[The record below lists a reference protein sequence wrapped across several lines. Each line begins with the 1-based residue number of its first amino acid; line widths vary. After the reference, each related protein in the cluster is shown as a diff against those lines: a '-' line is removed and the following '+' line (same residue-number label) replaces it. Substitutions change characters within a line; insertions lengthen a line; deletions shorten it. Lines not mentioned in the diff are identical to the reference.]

1 MTRLNSENRFSCLW
15 DGVLGFCLLGVVL
28 ALGGAHYFV
37 NTVFFSLLFLC
48 LVTWIVISRPRY
60 LRWNLCVLMLG
71 LAWVGTFLQ
80 LLSLPRELLEKLA
93 PETAAILSISLGK
106 EWERFSLS
114 LSPPETS
121 YELTKLAALFMAA
134 LLCANIYREEKRIK
148 KLFVGIGCV
157 GAITSCLGF
166 VNLIGGIKR
175 PYNSWGY
182 EGHTFV
188 TSFIND
194 NHQACLFGIG
204 FFVVISLFPS
214 TQRGTT
220 IFYSI
225 LLFLNGT
232 GLFMT
237 LSRGAMISF
246 VIAFLFYAVL
256 RYVHSEERASFG
268 RKFSLLLAGVAITG
282 GIVLTFV
289 YTQAVHE
296 LWSIGGDNALAKTRY
311 WLKLPEMLEHFFL
324 TGIGR
329 GALESVHTR
338 YMGMLEISLHH
349 VENEW
354 LQMFIDWG
362 IPLGSLL
369 LCLCFIAFYRILRL
383 GKKRFALGG
392 ATALLFV
399 AIHNLIDFNLALLSI
414 SLCVTMILSVLEP
427 KNRIAWSRLTQ
438 VCLLLVIWG
447 IGAITISYQVRYWGH
462 SLREDEGHLRHLSA
476 NKDLSWKDVVSQ
488 GRGFIENHPGDELLP
503 MFLAKRA
510 RHEPKGT
517 VLALFWLNKAMALSP
532 SYYLPHLYAGRA
544 LWQLGAHEQALGE
557 YRLVIEKNPKIAE
570 ALAAEVFARTQDLDK
585 LNALRVE
592 NDDVLYALA
601 LYLFKN
607 KHYDLAREY
616 LNDIHIQ
623 NNRDVLYLRAQTFY
637 KQNDL
642 SAAGKVLQLME
653 KSFPKD
659 SSGYMLHISIAIRNG
674 DHRKAHRIIDEGLEK
689 GISRWHLLYRRSG
702 LYMMQGNVQKAGEVS
717 ESLLSYALSVEQEV
731 LSYLL
736 LGKLEKVKQRPFFAM
751 RLFKE
756 AYRLDRKSL
765 TAFLELVEYEA
776 KLGHHAKVIRM
787 INDAQ
792 QSIQEARR
800 VVAVRDLSE
809 DAVKADSETEN

>member
-1 MTRLNSENRFSCLW
+1 
-15 DGVLGFCLLGVVL
+15 
-28 ALGGAHYFV
+28 
-37 NTVFFSLLFLC
+37 
-48 LVTWIVISRPRY
+48 
-60 LRWNLCVLMLG
+60 MLG
-71 LAWVGTFLQ
+71 LAWLGTFFQ
-80 LLSLPRELLEKLA
+80 LLPLPRELIEKLA
-93 PETAAILSISLGK
+93 PETAAILSIALGK
-106 EWERFSLS
+106 EWESFSLS

-134 LLCANIYREEKRIK
+134 LLCANIYKKKKRIK
-148 KLFVGIGCV
+148 TLFAGIGCV

-166 VNLIGGIKR
+166 VHLLGGIRR
-175 PYNSWGY
+175 PYNYWGY

-194 NHQACLFGIG
+194 NHQACLFGLC
-204 FFVVISLFPS
+204 FFVVISLFPCE
-214 TQRGTT
+214 QRGPK
-220 IFYSI
+220 IFYSL

-237 LSRGAMISF
+237 LSRGAIISF

-268 RKFSLLLAGVAITG
+268 REFYLSLIGGAVTG
-282 GIVLTFV
+282 GITLTFV

-296 LWSIGGDNALAKTRY
+296 LWSIGGENALDKTRF
-311 WLKLPEMLEHFFL
+311 WLKLPGMLESFFL

-329 GALESVHTR
+329 GALESIHAR
-338 YMGMLEISLHH
+338 YMGMLDISLHH

-362 IPLGSLL
+362 IPLATLV
-369 LCLCFIAFYRILRL
+369 LCLCVIAFYRIIRL
-383 GKKRFALGG
+383 AQQRFMLGG

-414 SLCVTMILSVLEP
+414 SLCVAMILSALEP
-427 KNRIAWSRLTQ
+427 KNKITWSRLTQ

-447 IGAITISYQVRYWGH
+447 IGAITISYQVRDWGN
-462 SLREDEGHLRHLSA
+462 SLREDEEHLRRLST
-476 NKDLSWKDVVSQ
+476 NKDLSWHDVLSQ
-488 GRGFIENHPGDELLP
+488 GRELIENHPGDELLP

-510 RHEPKGT
+510 RHEPKGAT
-517 VLALFWLNKAMALSP
+517 LALFWLNKAMALSP

-557 YRLVIEKNPKIAE
+557 YRLAIKENPKIAE
-570 ALAAEVFARTQDLDK
+570 ALVAEIFDRTQDLDK
-585 LNALRVE
+585 LNTLRIN
-592 NDDVLYALA
+592 NDDVLYAIA
-601 LYLFKN
+601 IYLFKN
-607 KHYDLAREY
+607 KHYRLAREY

-637 KQNDL
+637 EQNDFT
-642 SAAGKVLQLME
+642 AAQKNLRLME
-653 KSFPKD
+653 KISPHD
-659 SSGYMLHISIAIRNG
+659 SSGYMLLVSMAIRNG
-674 DHRKAHRIIDEGLEK
+674 DYAKAHQIIDKGLEK

-702 LYMMQGNVQKAGEVS
+702 LYMMQGNVQKAEEVS
-717 ESLLSYALSVEQEV
+717 ESLLSYALNAGQEV

-736 LGKLEKVKQRPFFAM
+736 LGKIEKAKQRPFFAM

-765 TAFLELVEYEA
+765 AAFLELVEYEA
-776 KLGHHAKVIRM
+776 ELGHHAKVIRM
-787 INDAQ
+787 INDAH
-792 QSIQEARR
+792 QSIQGARR
-800 VVAVRDLSE
+800 VVAARDLSE
-809 DAVKADSETEN
+809 DAMKADSETGN